1 MRDKIKVVF
10 LDRDGTIIEDYPDEK
25 WGEVK
30 TPVFLNGAIH
40 TLKRLRESNYEIIIL
55 TNQYIINQGIIS
67 LEQYYE
73 FTRRLVNIL
82 LDNDIVLKDI
92 FFCPHTKEEGC
103 KCYKPKPGLFEQA
116 TLKYPN
122 IDLDESLLVGDS
134 FCDIE
139 LGNRVGIKTYGINI
153 KSDQFEYIEIES
165 LQKLTDLLDL
175 KEINIK

>member
-92 FFCPHTKEEGC
+92 FFCPHTKE
-103 KCYKPKPGLFEQA
+103 
-116 TLKYPN
+116 
-122 IDLDESLLVGDS
+122 
-134 FCDIE
+134 
-139 LGNRVGIKTYGINI
+139 
-153 KSDQFEYIEIES
+153 S